1 MLVVPG
7 QLGLAGPGAVQRVL
21 RDPLSGPGTP
31 AERLESRGDFKCMAG
46 TEDDKQPT
54 SVPAAVNPALNPK
67 VEAQLLW
74 VDP

>member
-7 QLGLAGPGAVQRVL
+7 QLGLAGPGAGMWVL

-31 AERLESRGDFKCMAG
+31 AEHPESRENVKSMAG
-46 TEDDKQPT
+46 TENGKQPT
-54 SVPAAVNPALNPK
+54 SVPAVVNPALNPK